1 MNHFVHT
8 ILSNLEA
15 WPDRL
20 FAVEVHGPRL
30 VSTEGRRLRALVEI
44 ARRGLRDRGVVS
56 GDRVV
61 LVAPNSTRWIATDLA
76 ILAEGATVVPLY
88 ARQDPKELAGMIR
101 DADPKLVITAD
112 PALESAITSNLAATE
127 SPPPAGEGQ
136 GGARRDPASHAPL
149 AFTLLPELFTSA
161 APAEHEPARPLASDH
176 PVTIIYTSGSS
187 GEPKGVITNVANVE
201 HMLPVLDVKLREL
214 SGVAGGSDRVFH
226 YLPFCFAGSRMV
238 LWGCLFRAN
247 GIMMS
252 TSLENLAEEIK
263 TARPEYFL
271 NVPALL
277 ERIKNGVEKKIAE
290 RAYPIR
296 AGYAEAIEAWRR
308 LHLAKQGKG
317 EARRRD
323 ELVVATAKRVIFKSI
338 RAQIGTQIK
347 GLVCGSAPLPEEVQR
362 WFVELLEIPV
372 FQVYGLTE
380 TTAIVTIDRKDA
392 TTSGRVGHAIR
403 DVEMKLG
410 DEGELLVRG
419 PNIFPGYF
427 RREEAYRASFTDDG
441 WFRTGDQCTI
451 DERGNLAIIGR
462 VKNLLVPTSGHNVA
476 PEPIEERVLLCVPG
490 VEQAVVI
497 GHARPYLTVIVTGT
511 VDASAIDAGLEK
523 VNEGLPHYR
532 RLRKAHIA
540 REKLTPENGL
550 LTANQKLRRGAIE
563 RHFAKE
569 IEALYA

>member
-1 MNHFVHT
+1 MSHFVAK
-8 ILSNLEA
+8 ILANLDA
-15 WPDRL
+15 WPDRP
-20 FAVEVHGPRL
+20 FAVEVQGPRL
-30 VSTEGRRLRALVEI
+30 VTTEGRQLRTLIEI
-44 ARRGLRDRGVVS
+44 ARLALRERGVEEA
-56 GDRVV
+56 DRVV
-61 LVAPNSTRWIATDLA
+61 LVAPNSTRWVATDLA

-112 PALESAITSNLAATE
+112 ETLEQAIRAHVPA
-127 SPPPAGEGQ
+127 
-136 GGARRDPASHAPL
+136 
-149 AFTLLPELFTSA
+149 TLPFVRLPELFSGA
-161 APAEHEPARPLASDH
+161 APKEHTPPRALAADH

-187 GEPKGVITNVANVE
+187 GEPKGVLTHVANIE

-214 SGVAGGSDRVFH
+214 AGVPGGSDRVFH

-277 ERIKNGVEKKIAE
+277 ERIKNGVEKKLAE

-296 AGYAEAIEAWRR
+296 VGYASAIEAWRR
-308 LHLAKQGKG
+308 LALAKAGKG
-317 EARRRD
+317 SARAGD
-323 ELVVATAKRVIFKSI
+323 ELVVAIAKRVIFSAVRK
-338 RAQIGTQIK
+338 QIGEQIK

-362 WFVELLEIPV
+362 WFVELLDIPV

-392 TTSGRVGHAIR
+392 TECGRVGHAIR

-410 DEGELLVRG
+410 DDGELLVRG

-427 RREEAYRASFTDDG
+427 RREEASKASFTDDG

-451 DERGNLAIIGR
+451 DERGNLAVIGR

-476 PEPIEERVLLCVPG
+476 PEPIEERVLLHVPG
-490 VEQAVVI
+490 AEQAVVI
-497 GHARPYLTVIVTGT
+497 GHARPYLAVIVTGA
-511 VDASAIDAGLEK
+511 VDEAAAQAALEK

-532 RLRKAHIA
+532 RLRKIHIA
-540 REKLTPENGL
+540 TEKLTPENGL

-569 IEALYA
+569 IDALYA

>member
-1 MNHFVHT
+1 MNHFVHK

-20 FAVEVHGPRL
+20 FAVEVHGSRL

-44 ARRGLRDRGVVS
+44 ARRGLRDHGVVA

-76 ILAEGATVVPLY
+76 ILAEGATVVPMY
-88 ARQDPKELAGMIR
+88 ARQDPKELAGMVR
-101 DADPKLVITAD
+101 DADPKLVITLD
-112 PALESAITSNLAATE
+112 ETLRDAIAAHV
-127 SPPPAGEGQ
+127 
-136 GGARRDPASHAPL
+136 DVAPFL
-149 AFTLLPELFTSA
+149 LLPELFTSA
-161 APAEHEPARPLASDH
+161 APSELEPARPLASDH

-187 GEPKGVITNVANVE
+187 GEPKGVITSVANAE

-214 SGVAGGSDRVFH
+214 AGAQGGSDRVFH

-277 ERIKNGVEKKIAE
+277 ERIKSGVEKKIAE

-296 AGYAEAIEAWRR
+296 AGYAEAIAAWRR
-308 LHLAKQGKG
+308 LQLAKQGKG
-317 EARRRD
+317 ESRKRD
-323 ELVVATAKRVIFKSI
+323 ELVVAAAKRVIFKSI

-380 TTAIVTIDRKDA
+380 TTAIVTIDRRDA
-392 TTSGRVGHAIR
+392 TVSGRVGHAIR

-427 RREEAYRASFTDDG
+427 RREEATRAAFTEDG

-451 DERGNLAIIGR
+451 DERGNLAVIGR

-476 PEPIEERVLLCVPG
+476 PEPIEERVLQCVPG

-497 GHARPYLTVIVTGT
+497 GHARPYLTVILTGD
-511 VDASAIDAGLEK
+511 VDASAIEAGLEK

-532 RLRKAHIA
+532 RLRKAHVA

-550 LTANQKLRRGAIE
+550 LTANQKLRRSAIE

>member
-1 MNHFVHT
+1 MSHFVDR
-8 ILSNLEA
+8 ILGNLEA
-15 WPDRL
+15 WPDRI
-20 FAVEVHGPRL
+20 FAAEVHGKRL

-44 ARRGLRDRGVVS
+44 ARHGLRDRGVVA

-61 LVAPNSTRWIATDLA
+61 LVAPNSTRWIAIDLA
-76 ILAEGATVVPLY
+76 ILAEGVTVVPLY

-112 PALESAITSNLAATE
+112 ETLRASIQPHVG
-127 SPPPAGEGQ
+127 GEV
-136 GGARRDPASHAPL
+136 P
-149 AFTLLPELFTSA
+149 FTLLPELFSSA
-161 APAEHEPARPLASDH
+161 APSEHEPARRLADDH
-176 PVTIIYTSGSS
+176 VVTIIYTSGSS
-187 GEPKGVITNVANVE
+187 GEPKGVMTNVANVE

-214 SGVAGGSDRVFH
+214 SGVPGGSDRVFH

-238 LWGCLFRAN
+238 LWGCLFRSN
-247 GIMMS
+247 GILLS
-252 TSLENLAEEIK
+252 TSLENLAEEIQ

-277 ERIKNGVEKKIAE
+277 ERIKNGVEKKLAE
-290 RAYPIR
+290 RPYPIR

-308 LHLAKQGKG
+308 LTAAKAGKG
-317 EARRRD
+317 EARKRD
-323 ELVVATAKRVIFKSI
+323 ELIVAAAKRVIFRAI
-338 RAQIGTQIK
+338 RKQIGEQLK

-392 TTSGRVGHAIR
+392 VVPGRVGHAIR

-410 DEGELLVRG
+410 EDGELLVRG

-427 RREEAYRASFTDDG
+427 RREEASRAARTDDG
-441 WFRTGDQCTI
+441 WFKTGDQCTI

-476 PEPIEERVLLCVPG
+476 PEPLEERVLQHVPG

-497 GHARPYLTVIVTGT
+497 GHARPWLAVIVTGN
-511 VDASAIDAGLEK
+511 VEPSALDAALEK

-532 RLRKAHIA
+532 RLRKAFVA
-540 REKLTPENGL
+540 KEKLTPENGL
-550 LTANQKLRRGAIE
+550 LTANQKLRRSAIE

-569 IEALYA
+569 IDALYG

>member
-1 MNHFVHT
+1 MNHFVHK

-15 WPDRL
+15 WPDRI
-20 FAVEVHGPRL
+20 FAAEVHGTRL

-44 ARRGLRDRGVVS
+44 ARHGLRERGVS
-56 GDRVV
+56 AGDRVV

-112 PALESAITSNLAATE
+112 HALEGAIRPHVDAVPFA
-127 SPPPAGEGQ
+127 
-136 GGARRDPASHAPL
+136 
-149 AFTLLPELFTSA
+149 LLPDLFAGT
-161 APAEHEPARPLASDH
+161 APKEHEPARALASDH
-176 PVTIIYTSGSS
+176 VVTIIYTSGSS
-187 GEPKGVITNVANVE
+187 GEPKGVMTHVANVE

-214 SGVAGGSDRVFH
+214 SGVPGGSDRVFH

-277 ERIKNGVEKKIAE
+277 ERIKSGVEKKLAE
-290 RAYPIR
+290 RPYPVR
-296 AGYAEAIEAWRR
+296 VAYAEAIEAWRR
-308 LHLAKQGKG
+308 LSLAKAGRG
-317 EARRRD
+317 ETRKRD
-323 ELVVATAKRVIFKSI
+323 ELLVAAAKRVIFRSI
-338 RAQIGTQIK
+338 RAQIGEQLK

-392 TTSGRVGHAIR
+392 VVPGRVGHAIR

-410 DEGELLVRG
+410 DDGELLVRG

-427 RREEAYRASFTDDG
+427 RREEASRASFTDDG

-476 PEPIEERVLLCVPG
+476 PEPLEERVLQTVPG

-497 GHARPYLTVIVTGT
+497 GHARPYLAVIVTGD
-511 VDASAIDAGLEK
+511 VDERTMEAALEK

-532 RLRKAHIA
+532 RLRKAFVA
-540 REKLTPENGL
+540 KEKLTPENGL
-550 LTANQKLRRGAIE
+550 LTANQKLRRSAIE

-569 IEALYA
+569 IDALYA

>member
-1 MNHFVHT
+1 MTHFVQK

-20 FAVEVHGPRL
+20 FAIEVHGPRL

-44 ARRGLRDRGVVS
+44 ARRGLRERGVVA

-101 DADPKLVITAD
+101 DADPKLVITLD
-112 PALESAITSNLAATE
+112 DALRASI
-127 SPPPAGEGQ
+127 
-136 GGARRDPASHAPL
+136 ASHAESSTF
-149 AFTLLPELFTSA
+149 ALLPELFTGA
-161 APAEHEPARPLASDH
+161 PPAELEAARALASDH

-187 GEPKGVITNVANVE
+187 GEPKGVITNVLNVE

-214 SGVAGGSDRVFH
+214 SGVPGGSDRVFH

-238 LWGCLFRAN
+238 LWGCLFRSN

-252 TSLENLAEEIK
+252 TSLENLAEEMK

-277 ERIKNGVEKKIAE
+277 ERIKNGVEKQIAK

-296 AGYAEAIEAWRR
+296 AGYAEAIDAWRR
-308 LHLAKQGKG
+308 LALAKAGKG
-317 EARRRD
+317 EARKRD
-323 ELVVATAKRVIFKSI
+323 EVVVAAAKRVIFRSI

-380 TTAIVTIDRKDA
+380 TTAIVTIDRTDA
-392 TTSGRVGHAIR
+392 TVSGRVGHAIR

-427 RREEAYRASFTDDG
+427 RREEASRASFTDDG
-441 WFRTGDQCTI
+441 WFKTGDQCTI
-451 DERGNLAIIGR
+451 DERGNLAVIGR

-497 GHARPYLTVIVTGT
+497 GHARPYLTVIVTGA
-511 VDASAIDAGLEK
+511 VDAAAIDAGLEK

-532 RLRKAHIA
+532 RLRKAHVA
-540 REKLTPENGL
+540 SEKLTPENGL
-550 LTANQKLRRGAIE
+550 LTANQKLRRSAIE